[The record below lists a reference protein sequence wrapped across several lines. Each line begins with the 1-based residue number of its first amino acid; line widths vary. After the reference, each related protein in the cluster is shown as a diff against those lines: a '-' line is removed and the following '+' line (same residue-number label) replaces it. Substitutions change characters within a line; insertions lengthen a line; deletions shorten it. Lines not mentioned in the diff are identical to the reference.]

1 MQPRT
6 TSRLVSVLVLSLVA
20 SAIPASAGDV
30 IDRIVA
36 RVNGRTIFM
45 SDWDEELC
53 FEALLD
59 VRPPTQFNPEQRR
72 GALDRLIDQELLR
85 QQLRLTQTLPADM
98 ETIRK
103 KISEIR
109 AAHAGA
115 ETDDGWKSLLARYGL
130 TEAEVSRRVA
140 SQMNLMQSVDA
151 RLRPGVQIDSASV
164 EAYYH
169 DKFAPSAQADAPA
182 ALPEVAGKIKEVLI
196 EQKVNDLLTAWLQT
210 LRTEGEIRTTAP
222 SPSSSPGEAR

>member
-1 MQPRT
+1 MR
-6 TSRLVSVLVLSLVA
+6 SRANFAFISCLVLSMVMAAL
-20 SAIPASAGDV
+20 PAHAGDV

-59 VRPPTQFNPEQRR
+59 LRPPGQFTPEQRR

-85 QQLRLTQTLPADM
+85 QQLRLVDSLPADPDTIQRKIA
-98 ETIRK
+98 EIRK
-103 KISEIR
+103 
-109 AAHAGA
+109 AHAGA
-115 ETDDGWKSLLARYGL
+115 ETDSGWTAVLKQYGL
-130 TEAEVSRRVA
+130 TEAEVSHRVA
-140 SQMNLMQSVDA
+140 YQMNLMQSVDA
-151 RLRPGVQIDSASV
+151 RLRPSVQIDSASV

-169 DKFAPSAQADAPA
+169 KELADPKQTGQQP
-182 ALPEVAGKIKEVLI
+182 ALPEVAVKIKEVLT

-210 LRTEGEIRTTAP
+210 LRTESEIRTSAP
-222 SPSSSPGEAR
+222 SSTSSEGEAR